1 MGIHTILRVKWSTLK
16 RTRAFYFL
24 IISNYFLLAMVDTK
38 SWVLMPD
45 IESYI
50 YRYVFQQFFI
60 VITSI
65 LFVQIVFNE
74 KTIDSIK
81 NYMIIYVKDLKN
93 EIYGTAL
100 LCIIVN
106 VAALFV
112 GQIILLIINFIYYG
126 KVLLPLSLVNLTIV
140 SLQII
145 ISILLVM
152 SLRLRFKKNLLVFG
166 LFYLIILTLITVN
179 NVFITLPL
187 TIKILGIG
195 GEGYYIT
202 YGWQLW
208 VGKVIL
214 LGIVYVAFRLSAD
227 RLGREWKNV

>member
-1 MGIHTILRVKWSTLK
+1 MGILTILRVKWSTLK

-65 LFVQIVFNE
+65 LLVQIVFNE

-81 NYMIIYVKDLKN
+81 NYMIIYVKDLKK

-112 GQIILLIINFIYYG
+112 GQIILLVINFIYYG
-126 KVLLPLSLVNLTIV
+126 KVLLSLSLVNFTIV

-208 VGKVIL
+208 VGRVIL

-227 RLGREWKNV
+227 RLGKEWRNV